1 MNPFEEQKRRQQGKE
16 YSEELK
22 QRVDRNIPFDVAEL
36 QHKNN
41 QELLRE
47 QHNFAR
53 ELLKEQ
59 HALNS
64 TIIKKQTII
73 TIIASLCGVIIG
85 AFLTTYL
92 PTLKKEEQKII
103 QIKPEQVII
112 QPKNEAPQMKKDILR
127 QKEADVLL
135 EQGVNTLKNASSS
148 PPIKK
153 K

>member
-1 MNPFEEQKRRQQGKE
+1 MNPSEERKRRQQGKE

-41 QELLRE
+41 QELLQV
-47 QHNFAR
+47 QHNLAR

-59 HALNS
+59 HDLNS
-64 TIIKKQTII
+64 RIIKKQTIV
-73 TIIASLCGVIIG
+73 TIIASLTGVIIG
-85 AFLTTYL
+85 AFLTAYL
-92 PTLKKEEQKII
+92 PAFKKEEQKII
-103 QIKPEQVII
+103 QIKAEQVII

-148 PPIKK
+148 PIKK